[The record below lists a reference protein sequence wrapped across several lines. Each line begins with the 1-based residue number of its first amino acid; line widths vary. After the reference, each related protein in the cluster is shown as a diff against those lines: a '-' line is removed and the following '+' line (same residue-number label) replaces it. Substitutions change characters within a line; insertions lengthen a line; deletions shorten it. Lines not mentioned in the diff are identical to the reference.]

1 MDSDREEAVRARAY
15 ALWETEGHPAGKAVE
30 HWLRA
35 EAEIGGLCDGKPAEP
50 PAKARPAPRRRK
62 PAA

>member
-1 MDSDREEAVRARAY
+1 MQGDREEAVRARAY
-15 ALWETEGHPAGKAVE
+15 ALWEAEGHPAGKALD

-35 EAEIGGLCDGKPAEP
+35 EAEIAAAADGKPAEP
-50 PAKARPAPRRRK
+50 PAKAKPAPRRRK

>member
-1 MDSDREEAVRARAY
+1 MPNDREDAVRARAY
-15 ALWETEGHPAGKAVE
+15 ALWEAEGHPAGKAVE

-35 EAEIGGLCDGKPAEP
+35 EAEIDRQRDGAGEP
-50 PAKARPAPRRRK
+50 VPKAKPAPRRRK